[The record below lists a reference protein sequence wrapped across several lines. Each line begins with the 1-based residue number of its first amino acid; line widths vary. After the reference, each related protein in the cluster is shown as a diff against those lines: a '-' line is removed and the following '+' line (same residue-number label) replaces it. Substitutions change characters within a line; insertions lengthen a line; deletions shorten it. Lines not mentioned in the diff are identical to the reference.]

1 MANSKKNQQSSAPIQ
16 TPSQSRGLSH
26 VSQGVCNRCPLGTS
40 RGANSSGGCSLCS
53 AESYADELGLDECK
67 PCPSRSSQA
76 WMGTLQTMELRFSE
90 MDLMLWF
97 STSDV
102 KLYKL
107 AKWSW
112 VEFSRFW
119 NYYLCI
125 FIYIYILFS
134 VYKCN
139 ILSGTCSVPLFDSD
153 V

>member
-1 MANSKKNQQSSAPIQ
+1 MIILARDKAKQWDSEILPTLLSKITIEIRITCMKSLWLTWQTPKKNQQSSAPIQ

-107 AKWSW
+107 AKWS
-112 VEFSRFW
+112 
-119 NYYLCI
+119 
-125 FIYIYILFS
+125 
-134 VYKCN
+134 
-139 ILSGTCSVPLFDSD
+139 
-153 V
+153 